1 MGVGVCSLSSL
12 YQDPRAAGQP
22 ATRCERRLR
31 EERQRSDYTVG
42 VRSHQWIDQRSLA
55 LHEAVAAKL
64 EAHPQLLDVARRNL
78 ERWLQR
84 NPATA
89 VREWRSILDSTPL
102 PEVVALLRSSSEE
115 AARLRQ
121 SSPFAGLL
129 TTEERRA
136 ILSVYESRRS

>member
-1 MGVGVCSLSSL
+1 M
-12 YQDPRAAGQP
+12 
-22 ATRCERRLR
+22 
-31 EERQRSDYTVG
+31 
-42 VRSHQWIDQRSLA
+42 RSHQWIDQRSLA
-55 LHEAVAAKL
+55 LREAVAAKL

-102 PEVVALLRSSSEE
+102 ADVVGLLRSSSDE

-136 ILSVYESRRS
+136 VMGVYESRRS